1 MTALRLVV
9 LAAATACGLEFS
21 EPVLDTPALLRVV
34 VTLTDSAPAGEAR
47 VSGSLWPGYD
57 ADGAV
62 RTLTDS
68 SLRVM
73 GRTLTPDV
81 GLTTDAP
88 SDIVYAES
96 WGLDPEAPLG
106 PVELEA
112 PAIQGIGEP
121 APVFRVTPPWRLGPA
136 NLTVNVDST
145 LKLDLVTEILPAD
158 TISERWRLLVEKDG
172 RWVAQLYATGPVPP
186 RIEVPWALLSGLGT
200 GGQVILDA
208 YQSVI
213 TPRDRRYSV
222 LFALSTRHTWFVTVQ
237 P

>member
-1 MTALRLVV
+1 MVV
-9 LAAATACGLEFS
+9 LAGVTACGLEFS
-21 EPVLDTPALLRVV
+21 EPVLDTPALVRVI

-68 SLRVM
+68 SIRVM
-73 GRTLTPDV
+73 GRTIAPNA
-81 GLTTDAP
+81 GLPTDTP

-112 PAIQGIGEP
+112 PTIQGIGET
-121 APVFRVTPPWRLGPA
+121 APLRRITPPWRLGPA
-136 NLTVNVDST
+136 NVTVRVDSA
-145 LKLDLVTEILPAD
+145 LRLDLTTGAVPAD
-158 TISERWRLLVEKDG
+158 TVFEHWELLVVKDG
-172 RWVAQLYATGPVPP
+172 RSVARLGATGSVPS